1 MIWPGR
7 SPARCISSNGLT
19 DTDAADG
26 SAGVR
31 RPATSGIAANRLK
44 VTAVSTAVTMRVTLR
59 IGTSISCRHVPGA
72 FGGLLSRRRDQP
84 LEAELKL
91 MLNLLEDFLEIF

>member
-1 MIWPGR
+1 
-7 SPARCISSNGLT
+7 
-19 DTDAADG
+19 
-26 SAGVR
+26 
-31 RPATSGIAANRLK
+31 
-44 VTAVSTAVTMRVTLR
+44 LR
-59 IGTSISCRHVPGA
+59 IGTSIKLRQVPGA